1 MKQDSSEYYL
11 AEIGMVSREWGLRGE
26 LLLKLFDFEIAELD
40 SIDRIIFGADHEKF
54 GKLCSVRQHKGQALV
69 KIEGIDS
76 PEDAKKLRG
85 AKVSAYVNEKP
96 ALPEGVYLY
105 SQIIGLEAKDPD
117 GTVLGK
123 VVDIIRTGSND
134 VYVVD
139 DDKGQELLVPA
150 IKDVVRQID
159 LEKRLIVVAMQE
171 IAE

>member
-1 MKQDSSEYYL
+1 M
-11 AEIGMVSREWGLRGE
+11 
-26 LLLKLFDFEIAELD
+26 
-40 SIDRIIFGADHEKF
+40 
-54 GKLCSVRQHKGQALV
+54 
-69 KIEGIDS
+69 
-76 PEDAKKLRG
+76 
-85 AKVSAYVNEKP
+85 SAYVNEKP